1 MTLPIARD
9 LPQFGIRV
17 TTIAPGLFL
26 TALLQSLPE
35 EAQRSLGQQVPLPS
49 RSGRPDEYA
58 PTVESIVTNAMSNGE
73 TIRLD
78 GAIRTAPR

>member
-35 EAQRSLGQQVPLPS
+35 EAQRSLAS
-49 RSGRPDEYA
+49 RCRYRADRVA
-58 PTVESIVTNAMSNGE
+58 RTNMLRRSN
-73 TIRLD
+73 RS
-78 GAIRTAPR
+78 